1 MCVCGGGGGA
11 TSDSKWGRGTGG
23 SKLFFSVTLYHF
35 QKKRLSPS
43 TGPVSGRSSPN
54 LPLWQGGTG
63 RGLGVSC
70 DFIVQCKHE
79 FCGDGNL
86 TEILYVNRR
95 HDYADSIMQNFE
107 HILKLKTYFDT
118 LMN

>member
-1 MCVCGGGGGA
+1 M
-11 TSDSKWGRGTGG
+11 
-23 SKLFFSVTLYHF
+23 
-35 QKKRLSPS
+35 
-43 TGPVSGRSSPN
+43 
-54 LPLWQGGTG
+54 
-63 RGLGVSC
+63 SC

>member
-1 MCVCGGGGGA
+1 M
-11 TSDSKWGRGTGG
+11 
-23 SKLFFSVTLYHF
+23 
-35 QKKRLSPS
+35 
-43 TGPVSGRSSPN
+43 
-54 LPLWQGGTG
+54 
-63 RGLGVSC
+63 SC

-118 LMN
+118 LMNYSKFVENQVQCRSLVVNLLQLLLEFG